1 MCFPRTS
8 KSHSKIFFNGPEWQ
22 AGVVVVSGDKT
33 LSGNN
38 EISGFPVAD
47 CSQKLSYNNIFYL
60 LLKCRG

>member
-38 EISGFPVAD
+38 EISVAD
-47 CSQKLSYNNIFYL
+47 CSQKLSYNNILYL
-60 LLKCRG
+60 SLKCRG